1 MPQVPSS
8 LYPSS
13 SGRAV
18 PPQTLLRLPQDPWTW
33 SNQLGIAA
41 SSLVIVGS
49 IAWVPAVYL
58 WLYQKWKAIPPT
70 QKRKRAFYAA
80 LLLAGT
86 TLLVVG
92 PQRKPAFA
100 KRIGFRKWRIW
111 KLWCQFVALE
121 VWRDS
126 KHSTTATDKYKTSP
140 GITAIAPHGIFPFA
154 IGIAGIPDMA
164 RLAFGKLRV
173 MVATATYLL
182 PLVRDIISM
191 VHAVDASR
199 SSVHDALE
207 AGDRIGLIP
216 GGIPEMFEGYPKPLT
231 HPDDECS
238 IVPKGFLKMALRHNI
253 PVTPVYCFGITK
265 LFKRLPLP
273 DIVERISLLLRMS
286 ICLFFGVAGL
296 PIPFRQ
302 KLFYVMGDPITTNT
316 AIGQQTP
323 EQENELVDQLH
334 TKFCEE
340 LMRLFENNKD
350 IYGWGHK
357 TLHLISR

>member
-1 MPQVPSS
+1 MPPVPSS

-13 SGRAV
+13 SGRPV
-18 PPQTLLRLPQDPWTW
+18 PPQTLLRVSQDPWTW
-33 SNQLGIAA
+33 SHQFGIAA

-49 IAWVPAVYL
+49 LAWVPAVYL
-58 WLYQKWKAIPPT
+58 WWYRTWKTIPSEQT
-70 QKRKRAFYAA
+70 RKRAFYAA

-86 TLLVVG
+86 TLVVAG
-92 PQRKPAFA
+92 PQRNPPFA

-111 KLWCQFVALE
+111 KLWCHFVALE

-126 KHSTTATDKYKTSP
+126 KRANNTVVDQTSP
-140 GITAIAPHGIFPFA
+140 GITAICPHGIFPFA

-164 RLAFGKLRV
+164 KLAFGKLRI

-182 PLVRDIISM
+182 PLVRDIIHM

-199 SSVHDALE
+199 PSVHQALQQ
-207 AGDRIGLIP
+207 GDRLGLIP

-231 HPDDECS
+231 HPDDEFS
-238 IVPKGFLKMALRHNI
+238 IVPQGFLKMALRHNI

-273 DIVERISLLLRMS
+273 DMVERLSLMLRMS

-302 KLFYVMGDPITTNT
+302 KLFYVMGDPIISTNNNGE
-316 AIGQQTP
+316 AQTP
-323 EQENELVDQLH
+323 EQENELVDELH
-334 TKFCEE
+334 QKFCEE